1 MALEPAL
8 SSPSEFSDQGQ
19 PFSIYLKLED
29 GTRADFEVVAKS
41 SLALISALR
50 DLVDFADPM
59 LDLKVTIQNGE
70 EGSLRLNTF
79 IKTSFG
85 ADGEARA
92 KRQKMLNWILAGA
105 TYFILETTA
114 GHYLDKIL
122 DWIDQQVIESLDSG
136 EDPDEVQQLADD
148 CRKIVEGAMRNDV
161 AARHVRRFFDELRED
176 PNIAGVGVTLSHAQT
191 PPVIVDRS
199 EFLNR
204 STPAPEPSEE
214 SRRERV
220 ERVTVLL
227 VQPRLLGDDKAWRFS
242 ISGIEFAAK
251 VADRQFIDNT
261 LSGKNTIP
269 LVEGVYLDVDL
280 RYDERKIGD
289 AWVIKSRVVQ
299 QVYGVQGGKTQ
310 GSFLG
315 PV

>member
-8 SSPSEFSDQGQ
+8 SSPEEFPDQGQ

-29 GTRADFEVVAKS
+29 GKRADFEVVAKS

-79 IKTSFG
+79 IKTLVGRDDES
-85 ADGEARA
+85 RTR
-92 KRQKMLNWILAGA
+92 RQKMLNWILAGA
-105 TYFILETTA
+105 AYFILETTA
-114 GHYLDKIL
+114 THYLDKIL
-122 DWIDQQVIESLDSG
+122 DRIDQQVIEALDAG
-136 EDPDEVQQLADD
+136 ENPDEVKQLADD
-148 CRKIVEGAMRNDV
+148 CRTIVEGAMRNDV
-161 AARHVRRFFDELRED
+161 ASRHVRRFFEELRED
-176 PNIAGVGVTLSHAQT
+176 PNISGVGVALSHHQLPT
-191 PPVIVDRS
+191 VIVDRS
-199 EFLNR
+199 EFLAR
-204 STPAPEPSEE
+204 STPATEPTEDT
-214 SRRERV
+214 RRERV
-220 ERVTVLL
+220 ERTTVLL

-251 VADRQFIDNT
+251 VADRKFIDDT

-280 RYDERKIGD
+280 RYDERKVGE
-289 AWVIKSRVVQ
+289 AWLIKSRVVQ
-299 QVYGVQGGKTQ
+299 QVHGVQGGKAQ
-310 GSFLG
+310 GSLLG